1 MFSETKWVV
10 FVPEPKIKVFNN
22 INNNPKVIIFHDMWN
37 MERFMCRLKPVD
49 CLSLSLIS
57 LRWCRCRLKSQQ
69 LTWQQCVKYS
79 DCIKTD
85 VQFQGATPLVAE
97 RSLIVCKYMR
107 KWPDLPQ
114 HVVHLVKHASTE
126 SQIDDNSECASDALW
141 LTSDP
146 IKKSSPASPR

>member
-1 MFSETKWVV
+1 MFSETKQAV
-10 FVPEPKIKVFNN
+10 FLHEPKTNIFNK

-57 LRWCRCRLKSQQ
+57 FSMMSLPSYITAINVATMREIFWLYKDGCSVSGSYSTGCRKKS
-69 LTWQQCVKYS
+69 
-79 DCIKTD
+79 
-85 VQFQGATPLVAE
+85 E
-97 RSLIVCKYMR
+97 CKYMR

-126 SQIDDNSECASDALW
+126 SQTDDNSECASDALW

-146 IKKSSPASPR
+146 IKESSPASPR